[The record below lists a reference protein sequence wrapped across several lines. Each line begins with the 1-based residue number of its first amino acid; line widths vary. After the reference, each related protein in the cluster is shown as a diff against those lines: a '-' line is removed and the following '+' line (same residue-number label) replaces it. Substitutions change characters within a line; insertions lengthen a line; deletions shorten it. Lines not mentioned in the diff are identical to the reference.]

1 MATNTTVAGSL
12 TLVLAAFCLGSGRG
26 DVDSLTLSVLGVLVV
41 VSELTALPVPGRGTL
56 SNGFAWLY
64 TLAQVGTVGSAAL
77 VASGALVLRSLVAER
92 GNAWERAAGVLSD
105 GLPYFA
111 ALSILK
117 AGRSAESGGFPAGW
131 GGSISSLVGF
141 LVVGYYSLK
150 FCYPEGSST
159 GLHTKEA
166 YQARLLQFR
175 ISAML
180 APATTLL
187 ASGNLWHALWISPV
201 MLGMHQFSWDRLSD
215 LRELRGHARSIK
227 KKLTDTSLQV
237 RAKDVSLSETEQQ
250 KKLVER
256 CLRDFSHSSSM
267 KDAARAVLHIGNER
281 IRLKLFAVFM
291 KTGSSL
297 SPLVFFDGD
306 GQELTVSSEQF
317 SDRSHIQDCWLRKIP
332 QSNSQGDAW
341 VLPLHNFGVLYFA
354 AAKSRFSEK
363 DRESLALLAD
373 QAAFGFRS
381 AWLLENLSESLDAE
395 KMARADVE
403 QSRLRLEESQAYL
416 VQSSKMA
423 AVGQLAAGM
432 AHELNTPLAAILLGL
447 QAGKRSLKKQNLEAT
462 EVRIEEAE
470 GATRRA
476 KVIVDQLLTY
486 SRKSDSETQ
495 LIDLHSVVRETVDF
509 VAPQVQV
516 EGIDLS
522 LDLKA
527 RRGVRVNSGEVTQI
541 LSNLLLNARDALLE
555 TSRRTLVVRTYDS
568 TDLVILEVQD
578 DGHGVPI
585 EARDRIFEPFFTRKT
600 LGRGTGLGLFICR
613 TLAERQHGSL
623 SLVDDDTAPSAGA
636 LFRLS
641 LPAVIS

>member
-1 MATNTTVAGSL
+1 MVAGSL
-12 TLVLAAFCLGSGRG
+12 TLILAGFCLGNGRG
-26 DVDSLTLSVLGVLVV
+26 DVDSLTLAVLGVLVV
-41 VSELTALPVPGRGTL
+41 VSELAALPVPGRGTL

-64 TLAQVGTVGSAAL
+64 TLSQVGTVGSAAL
-77 VASGALVLRSLVAER
+77 VGLGALALRSLVAER
-92 GNAWERAAGVLSD
+92 GNAWERAAGVISD

-111 ALSILK
+111 ALAILE
-117 AGRSAESGGFPAGW
+117 AGRSGESWGFPAGS
-131 GGSISSLVGF
+131 GASLGSLVGF

-150 FCYPEGSST
+150 FCYPQGAYA
-159 GLHTKEA
+159 GLHTEEA

-187 ASGNLWHALWISPV
+187 AAGNLWHALWISPV

-215 LRELRGHARSIK
+215 LRELRGRARSIK
-227 KKLTDTSLQV
+227 KRLSDTSLQV
-237 RAKDVSLSETEQQ
+237 RAKDASLSQTNQQ
-250 KKLVER
+250 KRLVEQ
-256 CLRDFSHSSSM
+256 CLRDFSHSASM
-267 KDAARAVLHIGNER
+267 KDTAKAVFRIGNER
-281 IRLKLFAVFM
+281 VRLKLVGVFI
-291 KTGSSL
+291 KSKASL
-297 SPLVFFDGD
+297 RPLVFLDGE
-306 GQELTVSSEQF
+306 GGEVTFTSENF
-317 SDRSHIQDCWLRKIP
+317 SDRPYIQDCWKNKVPLANAR
-332 QSNSQGDAW
+332 GDAW
-341 VLPLHNFGVLYFA
+341 VLPMHNFGVLYFR
-354 AAKSRFSEK
+354 SGQSTLSEK
-363 DRESLALLAD
+363 DKESLALLAD

-486 SRKSDSETQ
+486 SRKSDSEVQ
-495 LIDLHSVVRETVDF
+495 VASIEDIVRETVDF
-509 VAPQVQV
+509 LAPQIQREGV
-516 EGIDLS
+516 EILFAMEATHQT
-522 LDLKA
+522 K
-527 RRGVRVNSGEVTQI
+527 VNAGEVSQI

-555 TSRRTLVVRTYDS
+555 TSKRTIRVHTYDKGE
-568 TDLVILEVQD
+568 TVVMEVQD
-578 DGHGVPI
+578 EGNGVPMEI
-585 EARDRIFEPFFTRKT
+585 RDRIFEPFFTRKSV
-600 LGRGTGLGLFICR
+600 GRGTGLGLFISR
-613 TLAERQHGSL
+613 TLAERQNGQL
-623 SLVDDDTAPSAGA
+623 ELDDSSTAGA

-641 LPAVIS
+641 LPAVVS